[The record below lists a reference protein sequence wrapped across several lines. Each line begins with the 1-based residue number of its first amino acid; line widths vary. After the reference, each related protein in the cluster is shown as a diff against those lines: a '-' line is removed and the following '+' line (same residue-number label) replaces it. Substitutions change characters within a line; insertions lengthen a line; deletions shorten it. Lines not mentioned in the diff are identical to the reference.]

1 MDAARTVSEQQ
12 RIHPLRLV
20 IKAVLVFIVLNVAYY
35 VVQPM
40 RLINRVSVY
49 NTLVAGRE
57 RLPFADYPAES
68 YNLSILSLDQM
79 LASHV
84 IARPK
89 AADEFRVVLLGDSA
103 VWGYLL
109 NADES
114 QAACLNRLDLHTAD
128 GRAMR
133 FYNLGYPKLSVVKD
147 LLILQKALNYQPNMI
162 VWATTLASVYPS
174 DQLDFELIKA
184 QRDTLAAL
192 QEQYHFNLYQWP
204 LPEPDWTARTF
215 WAQRREIAN
224 WLRYQIAGFGW
235 GATKIDHVIPKFVTP
250 HVSNVSESTD
260 PLTVNMMSLRRAN
273 EIVPEDLSFD
283 VMKAGIDWAKE
294 RGLPVLVVNE
304 PIYRSATSQA
314 RWNMY
319 YPKWAY
325 DGYREA
331 LRVTAEA
338 QGWPY
343 VDKWDAVPPDQ
354 FTDTDFHMT
363 ATANCE
369 YAASLSEPILQAAE

>member
-1 MDAARTVSEQQ
+1 MSEQ
-12 RIHPLRLV
+12 RVIVPLRVV
-20 IKAVLVFIVLNVAYY
+20 IKAVLLFIALNAVYY

-40 RLINRVSVY
+40 RLVNRLSVY
-49 NTLVAGRE
+49 NTLVPGRE
-57 RLPFADYPAES
+57 RLPFADYPDQS
-68 YNLSILSLDQM
+68 YNLSILNLDQM

-89 AADEFRVVLLGDSA
+89 AADEFRVVMLGDSA

-109 NADES
+109 EPAQT
-114 QAACLNRLDLHTAD
+114 QAACLNRLDLRLAD
-128 GRAMR
+128 GRAVK
-133 FYNLGYPKLSVVKD
+133 FYNLGYPKLSVIKD
-147 LLILQKALNYQPNMI
+147 LLILQKALNYQPDMI
-162 VWATTLASVYPS
+162 IWATTLASVYPS

-184 QRDTLAAL
+184 QYSALAAL

-204 LPEPDWTARTF
+204 LAEPDWLSRTF
-215 WAQRREIAN
+215 WGQRREIAN
-224 WLRYQIAGFGW
+224 WLRYQIVGIGW
-235 GATKIDHVIPKFVTP
+235 GATDIDHEIPKFVTP

-273 EIVPEDLSFD
+273 QIVPEDLSFD

-294 RGLPVLVVNE
+294 RGLPTLVVNE
-304 PIYRSATSQA
+304 PIYRSSTSQA

-338 QGWPY
+338 QGWAY
-343 VDKWDAVPPDQ
+343 VDKWDAVSPDM
-354 FTDTDFHMT
+354 FTDTDFHLT
-363 ATANCE
+363 ADANCA
-369 YAASLSEPILQAAE
+369 YAASWSEPILQAVNK